1 MTYFRSLRTLA
12 FFAKYVNQS
21 AGCIKVSFKPIKSFC
36 KIPRTNDSNRQNMS
50 HVNGAFYGN
59 FKIEKLS
66 ESAVVIY

>member
-50 HVNGAFYGN
+50 LMELF
-59 FKIEKLS
+59 IEILKSKKLS